1 MKSKIADSIK
11 LKTQP
16 VAVFRTD
23 VKPEGALQF
32 KEGKW
37 GCVISMLN
45 AASKGRVT
53 LFDEKTTP
61 CQGGKV
67 GLGFNRFKLGF
78 IEYFLSTGGVG
89 DREGEFYKKSPELAA
104 KFATGLPEVAT
115 KTYIVFKPLSEIAES
130 EIPDVVIFLANADQL
145 SALMWFA
152 NYDRSTQ
159 DNVKVDFGAGCHQS
173 VLYALEQVDA
183 ENQKCVIGLTDPSAR
198 KFIDKDILSFS
209 IPYKRFLELE
219 GQVDE
224 SFLTKETWL
233 QIAARI
239 E

>member
-1 MKSKIADSIK
+1 MKSKIVNAIK

-23 VKPEGALQF
+23 LKPEGALQF

-45 AASKGRVT
+45 ASAKGRTTV
-53 LFDEKTTP
+53 FDTKTTT
-61 CQGGKV
+61 CLGGKV

-78 IEYFLSTGGVG
+78 IEYHLSTGGEEG
-89 DREGEFYKKSPELAA
+89 KEGEFYKKNPELAA

-115 KTYIVFKPLSEIAES
+115 NTYIVFKPLAELA
-130 EIPDVVIFLANADQL
+130 EGETPDIIIFLVNADQL
-145 SALMWFA
+145 SALVQFA
-152 NYDRSTQ
+152 NYDKTTQ

-173 VLYALEQVDA
+173 VLYALDQLKEQ
-183 ENQKCVIGLTDPSAR
+183 NPKCIIGLTDPSAR
-198 KFIDKDILSFS
+198 KFVDKDILSFS

-219 GQVDE
+219 EQVEE

-233 QIAARI
+233 GITERI
-239 E
+239 